1 MREKN
6 LESTLSFEET
16 TSLSSYDDL
25 LSYACDAYACSSLS
39 DAFSWDYPFGI
50 SLLIYVEFEKEKTRA
65 FRSEGTGRKTGNNLL
80 SHGSEAALPSA
91 TEGLTS
97 VFGMET
103 CVSPRLWSP
112 DRYPA
117 DRQNADGLVV
127 TAAVRDYGKISLTSG
142 NASAVR
148 KNGDYD
154 EWNVSDH

>member
-1 MREKN
+1 M
-6 LESTLSFEET
+6 
-16 TSLSSYDDL
+16 D
-25 LSYACDAYACSSLS
+25 
-39 DAFSWDYPFGI
+39 
-50 SLLIYVEFEKEKTRA
+50 EFENEKTRA
-65 FRSEGTGRKTGNNLL
+65 FPSEGTGRKTGNNLL

-91 TEGLTS
+91 TEGLTN

-117 DRQNADGLVV
+117 DRQNADGFVV